1 MPMPKG
7 KPLIDA
13 AKYVALESPRRLEIR
28 KFGFSPKFRKGKFSR
43 QGSQTRLECLFA
55 AATNTSFG
63 GVIDGPSNASKV

>member
-13 AKYVALESPRRLEIR
+13 AKYVALESPRRPEIR

-43 QGSQTRLECLFA
+43 QGRKHALSVFLQRRQIHLLA
-55 AATNTSFG
+55 
-63 GVIDGPSNASKV
+63 V